1 MHSWVVRLGVVFTC
15 LIALGC
21 GGGARGS
28 GTSPDTV
35 GATRASRE
43 ASAST
48 VDPTVT
54 AAAEEASLGDESP
67 RLVLRPIDDVDEAED
82 GHGATVP
89 AVQAVA
95 FDLDARL
102 VPVASRDPVLHVGGL
117 VLSRYDHPRPGILR
131 FILADRGAVTEGSV
145 VTVQYGDDASTR
157 VIVIP
162 FLDLPWD

>member
-1 MHSWVVRLGVVFTC
+1 MVVC
-15 LIALGC
+15 LLALGC
-21 GGGARGS
+21 GGSARS
-28 GTSPDTV
+28 SAGTSPDTV

-43 ASAST
+43 ASASS

-54 AAAEEASLGDESP
+54 AAAEETSLGDEPP
-67 RLVLRPIDDVDEAED
+67 RLALRAMDDVEEAED
-82 GHGATVP
+82 GHGSTVP
-89 AVQAVA
+89 AVRAVA

-102 VPVASRDPVLHVGGL
+102 VPVASRDPVLHVGEL

-131 FILADRGAVTEGSV
+131 FVLADREAVTEGSV

>member
-1 MHSWVVRLGVVFTC
+1 MRPSLVIVC
-15 LIALGC
+15 LLAFGC
-21 GGGARGS
+21 GGARSS
-28 GTSPDTV
+28 GPSPDEV

-43 ASAST
+43 SSASS

-54 AAAEEASLGDESP
+54 AAAEETRLMDEPP
-67 RLVLRPIDDVDEAED
+67 RLALRPIDDVEEAED

-89 AVQAVA
+89 AVRAVA

-102 VPVASRDPVLHVGGL
+102 VPVASRDPVLRVGEL
-117 VLSRYDHPRPGILR
+117 VLSRYVHPVPGILR
-131 FILADRGAVTEGSV
+131 FVLADRDAVTEGSV